1 MRPTQ
6 ASVECPGNRG
16 EKPDNP
22 PLGNPLPFPHDA
34 IVADAPITF
43 RPMRRDPRTAAGSV
57 PAPPPR
63 PGPEASKRP
72 SARTRLVVDGMT
84 CSNCVRH
91 VTDTLAGTPGVSGA
105 TVDLDSSTAT
115 VDWANMATVRPELL
129 LERLSQAG
137 FQAREWIAKPTDVPN
152 KQPTANPWSPSLR
165 IGLPVAGLLM
175 LGDWVFGLGLN
186 KTFQSVSFL
195 VATAMVWLLGRRFF
209 LGAFNQI
216 RAGGANMDTLVSLGV
231 TAAMGYSVP
240 ALFANLPGHLF
251 FTETVTLLAFV
262 GTGHYLEHRMSVKA
276 GSALRALLGLVPQT
290 ATRLQLS
297 GEELAVPIADLT
309 LEDRIVLRPGDRVP
323 VDAIVVDGHSAVDES
338 MLTGESMPVEK
349 APGHPLFA
357 GTANRNGRLVA
368 SVTAIGE
375 ETALSRIADVIRR
388 AQSTRASVQRLADR
402 ISAIFVP
409 IVVGI
414 AVAAALWWILA
425 PESAGAAHALAERWL
440 WHSHLPASNLATAAV
455 VACAVLVIACPCAM
469 GLATPA
475 ALMAGVNNAARRGIL
490 VRDAAVLETCGTID
504 TLLFDKT
511 GTLTVGRPTV
521 VASATFVP
529 SDPECH
535 PMTAAISDL
544 AAALARKSA
553 HPLSNAI
560 AQAAPG
566 NEPLTEWTEIAGIG
580 LRARWKDH
588 VVRLASIRS
597 LEKEGIDTHS
607 TRNFTNLWAKQGAT
621 PVLLA
626 IDQNVVAAFALRDSL
641 RPEAIDV
648 IRQLRASG
656 YRIGMLSGDHPMV
669 AQAIARE
676 VGIDASMV
684 HAEVPPEGKSGHLA
698 AERTAGH
705 RVAFVGD
712 GINDGPAL
720 AAADLGIAVARA
732 SDVAREAAGLVLL
745 RTNLAAVPEA
755 LDLARATLRT
765 IRQNLFWAFFYNTA
779 AVPLAA
785 LGLVNPALCAAAMG
799 LSDLIVV
806 GNALRLARR
815 SPREFPVSKSQSPV
829 PSS

>member
-1 MRPTQ
+1 MRRAQ
-6 ASVECPGNRG
+6 ASVECPGKMG

-22 PLGNPLPFPHDA
+22 PLGNPLSFPHPD
-34 IVADAPITF
+34 IVADVPIQF
-43 RPMRRDPRTAAGSV
+43 RPMRRDPSIAAASQ
-57 PAPPPR
+57 PAPVPC
-63 PGPEASKRP
+63 PGGGSTSRP
-72 SARTRLVVDGMT
+72 SLRTRLIVDGMT
-84 CSNCVRH
+84 CGNCVRH
-91 VTDTLAGTPGVSGA
+91 VTEALSGTPGVSFA
-105 TVDLDSSTAT
+105 TVDMDTNTAT
-115 VDWANMATVRPELL
+115 VDWANAAAARPELL
-129 LERLSQAG
+129 LQRLSAAG

-152 KQPTANPWSPSLR
+152 AAPAANPWASSVR

-186 KTFQSVSFL
+186 ATFQSISFL
-195 VATAMVWLLGRRFF
+195 VAAAMVWLLGRRFF
-209 LGAFNQI
+209 QGAWNQL
-216 RAGGANMDTLVSLGV
+216 RVGGANMDTLVSLGV

-240 ALFANLPGHLF
+240 ALFANLPGHKF

-290 ATRLQLS
+290 ATRLELS
-297 GEELAVPIADLT
+297 GNETPVPLADLA
-309 LEDRIVLRPGDRVP
+309 LEDRIVLRPGDRIP
-323 VDAIVVDGHSAVDES
+323 VDALVVDGTSAVDES

-349 APGHPLFA
+349 SPGQPLFA
-357 GTANRNGRLVA
+357 GTSNRNGRLVA
-368 SVTAIGE
+368 SVTATGE
-375 ETALSRIADVIRR
+375 GTALSRIADVIRR

-425 PESAGAAHALAERWL
+425 PDSAAAAHALAERWL
-440 WHSHLPASNLATAAV
+440 WHSHLPASKFAAAAV

-511 GTLTVGRPTV
+511 GTLTLGHPTV

-529 SDPECH
+529 SQPEAQ
-535 PMTAAISDL
+535 PMTAEISDL
-544 AAALARKSA
+544 AAALARRSA
-553 HPLSNAI
+553 HPLSTAI
-560 AQAAPG
+560 AQVAPG
-566 NEPLTEWTEIAGIG
+566 DTPVSDWTELAGVG
-580 LRARWKDH
+580 LRARWHDH
-588 VVRLASIRS
+588 VVRLASIGS
-597 LEKEGIDTHS
+597 LAKEGIDTHS
-607 TRNFTNLWAKQGAT
+607 TEAFTNLWGKRGAT
-621 PVLLA
+621 PVFLA
-626 IDQNVVAAFALRDSL
+626 IDQNIVAAFALRDSL
-641 RPEAIDV
+641 RPEAIEV
-648 IRQLRASG
+648 VRQLRASG
-656 YRIGMLSGDHPMV
+656 YRVGMLSGDHPLV
-669 AQAIARE
+669 AEAIARE
-676 VGIDASMV
+676 VGIDVTMIQ
-684 HAEVPPEGKSGHLA
+684 AEVPPEGKSGYLQA
-698 AERTAGH
+698 QRASGH

-732 SDVAREAAGLVLL
+732 SDVAREAAGIVLL

-765 IRQNLFWAFFYNTA
+765 IRQNLFWAFFYNAA

-806 GNALRLARR
+806 GNALLLARR
-815 SPREFPVSKSQSPV
+815 SPPGARQA
-829 PSS
+829 